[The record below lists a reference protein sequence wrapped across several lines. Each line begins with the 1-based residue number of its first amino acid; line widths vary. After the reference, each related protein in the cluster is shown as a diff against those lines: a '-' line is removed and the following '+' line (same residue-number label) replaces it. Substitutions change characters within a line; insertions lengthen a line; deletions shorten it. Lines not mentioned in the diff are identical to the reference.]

1 MAGIP
6 MTNLYSKKAVDIL
19 RVLLVLYPQS
29 LTLLKLARE
38 AQVSLGTA
46 FKISK
51 ALINERILIRESDN
65 YELKLMAPSDLLKR
79 WAIVNNFIANTEFL
93 EYYTGEADITK
104 FIEEFKEC
112 NDIEYAFTGLT
123 GALLVAPHV
132 RPTNVHV
139 YVKTEA
145 DAKKIAK
152 RLNLMPIEEN
162 GNVKFSIPVSNGVFY
177 DVREIDGVKVVSDI
191 QLYVDLYNYPAR
203 GEEAATEIYKVIE
216 NQWDSLRF
224 K

>member
-1 MAGIP
+1 ML
-6 MTNLYSKKAVDIL
+6 NLYSKKSVDL
-19 RVLLVLYPQS
+19 YRVLLVLYPQS
-29 LTLLKLARE
+29 LSLLKLARE
-38 AQVSLGTA
+38 AHVSLGTA
-46 FKISK
+46 FNVTK

-65 YELKLMAPSDLLKR
+65 YELKLMAPFDLLKR
-79 WAIVNNFIANTEFL
+79 WAIVNNFVAN
-93 EYYTGEADITK
+93 TK
-104 FIEEFKEC
+104 FIEYYTDEEDISKFIEKFKEC
-112 NDIEYAFTGLT
+112 NDTEYAFTGLT
-123 GALLVAPHV
+123 GAMLVAPFV

-139 YVKTEA
+139 YVKTED

-162 GNVKFSIPVSNGVFY
+162 GNVKFSLPATNGVFY
-177 DVREIDGVKVVSDI
+177 GAREIDGVKVVSDI

-216 NQWDSLRF
+216 NKWDRLRF